1 MLRSWARLS
10 RALPGFTAP
19 RSGVQAA
26 VTPTGVLRRSSHK
39 IWLTP
44 SENSIDRAVPN
55 SSWSQEMLHHFNR
68 YIEMTRDGS
77 WQKLPSYRNFYE
89 HFPEGHE
96 RHELQKRRNR
106 LFLRSIDEE
115 GMGFEYAM
123 FLNATEKRMACLF
136 QLGPY
141 LEGPSGFAHGG
152 SLATLLDSTL
162 GGCAICVNRRV
173 MTANLTVN
181 YKNPVALG
189 SVILAESRLDKV
201 EGRKIFVSG
210 EIRSTD
216 RQILHAEAT
225 ALFIQLDPSILPQE
239 KTVFE

>member
-10 RALPGFTAP
+10 RALPGFVAP

-26 VTPTGVLRRSSHK
+26 VTPTGVLRHSSHK

-68 YIEMTRDGS
+68 YIEMTKDGS
-77 WQKLPSYRNFYE
+77 WQKLPSYRSFYE

-96 RHELQKRRNR
+96 RCELQKRRNR

-115 GMGFEYAM
+115 GMGFE
-123 FLNATEKRMACLF
+123 
-136 QLGPY
+136 
-141 LEGPSGFAHGG
+141 FAHGG

-173 MTANLTVN
+173 LTANLSIN

-189 SVILAESRLDKV
+189 SVVLAESRLDKI

-210 EIRSTD
+210 EIRSAD

-225 ALFIQLDPSILPQE
+225 ALFIQLESSILPQE